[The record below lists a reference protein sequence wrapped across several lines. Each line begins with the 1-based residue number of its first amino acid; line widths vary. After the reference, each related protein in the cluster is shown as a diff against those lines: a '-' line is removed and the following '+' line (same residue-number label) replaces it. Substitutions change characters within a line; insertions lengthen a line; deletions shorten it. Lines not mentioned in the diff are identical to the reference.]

1 MLNNRQE
8 RLLELLMERQ
18 DWMTS
23 RQLARLLNVTDRTIR
38 SDVDAVN
45 KQPGVVGIESNV
57 RRGYRAVKRQEQGAK
72 PHKRPGR
79 RILSRGI

>member
-8 RLLELLMERQ
+8 RLLELLMEKQ

-45 KQPGVVGIESNV
+45 KQPGSMGIESNV
-57 RRGYRAVKRQEQGAK
+57 RRGYRVIKRQEQGEK
-72 PHKRPGR
+72 PESQG
-79 RILSRGI
+79 